1 MTEIRR
7 FEIDYLDD
15 LFKKLADGQLDP
27 ARVDWPFAAEAWRVV
42 CGEIERLKDR
52 PWVPV
57 EEHADLSERC
67 RLMKKERDQAR
78 AERDELRREI
88 ERLRG
93 EIERPQ
99 PVPQW
104 LLSSHGVRL
113 RPCPFCEADA
123 VQLVS
128 FGASSAELDMRY
140 FVRCEQCG
148 GRGPVTLYSQ
158 EAVAGWNYA
167 REARDAALEAV
178 RAWELASELEMK
190 PGSGES
196 E

>member
-1 MTEIRR
+1 MTDIR
-7 FEIDYLDD
+7 IALDYLQD
-15 LFKKLADGQLDP
+15 LFEKLDNRLIDPALADW
-27 ARVDWPFAAEAWRVV
+27 VFAHEAWRVV

-78 AERDELRREI
+78 EKRDELRREI

-104 LLSSHGVRL
+104 LLDQYGVRL
-113 RPCPFCEADA
+113 QPCPFCEATE

-128 FGASSAELDMRY
+128 LGSALTALDMSY
-140 FVRCEQCG
+140 FVQCEKCG

-158 EAVAGWNYA
+158 EAVTGWN
-167 REARDAALEAV
+167 RV
-178 RAWELASELEMK
+178 QKELE
-190 PGSGES
+190 GEHGDAG
-196 E
+196 